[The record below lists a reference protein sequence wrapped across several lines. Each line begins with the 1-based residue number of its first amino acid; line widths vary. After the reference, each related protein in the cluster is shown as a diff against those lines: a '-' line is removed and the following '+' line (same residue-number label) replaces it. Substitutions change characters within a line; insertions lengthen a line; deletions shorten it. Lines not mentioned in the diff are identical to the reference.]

1 MRLRR
6 HHKTFRH
13 TYDISTSKEE
23 NIGEDQEVKPEEIDQ
38 KEANQIETT
47 IKKNSPAALV
57 RKIVNNPNFSF
68 QIVIILLTLLGD
80 NVPMDRHLNGI
91 TSTIDKIR
99 NVTEVVNH
107 SMESLKS
114 AAEAPRHIRKL
125 LE

>member
-6 HHKTFRH
+6 HHKAFRH
-13 TYDISTSKEE
+13 TYDISANKEE
-23 NIGEDQEVKPEEIDQ
+23 NIGEEQEVKQERDDQEIL
-38 KEANQIETT
+38 NQAEPVN
-47 IKKNSPAALV
+47 KKNSPASLV
-57 RKIVNNPNFSF
+57 RRIVNNPDFSF
-68 QIVIILLTLLGD
+68 QMVIVLLTLLGD

-107 SMESLKS
+107 SMQSLKS
-114 AAEAPRHIRKL
+114 AAEAPRNIRKL